1 MLHVKQR
8 SLLSTDEIV
17 KCSKRGKVIAEP
29 KELVRIEKSEDGFH
43 Q

>member
-1 MLHVKQR
+1 MKP
-8 SLLSTDEIV
+8 DEIV

-29 KELVRIEKSEDGFH
+29 KELVRIEKSEDRFH